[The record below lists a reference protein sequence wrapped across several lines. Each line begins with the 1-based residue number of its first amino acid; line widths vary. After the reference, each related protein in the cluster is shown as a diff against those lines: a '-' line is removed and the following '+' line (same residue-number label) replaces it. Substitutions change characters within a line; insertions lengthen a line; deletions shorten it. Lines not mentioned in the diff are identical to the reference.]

1 MHMRIHIH
9 IYDDNSTYTNTYS
22 YACALTY
29 TYTYT
34 YAFTFTFAYT
44 HTYAYTYAY
53 TYAFTYTNTF
63 TYVYVYISIGN
74 VDCFLCDARVR
85 CFFDPFSNA
94 TNKTPRWFLLVAKR
108 LWLSVAVPG
117 PSCRKLNFEETPLFI
132 CLHVHLGR
140 WSHTQFASRSLQILL
155 VKWLTISAYFIQCWH
170 ATLLLKCRY
179 KGKKPFEGHHRIRI
193 GSAVDCVAECGR
205 DPACIIFSGI
215 VCPVCP
221 WWWCSL
227 YT

>member
-1 MHMRIHIH
+1 MC
-9 IYDDNSTYTNTYS
+9 IYIYIYICISIYIYI
-22 YACALTY
+22 Y
-29 TYTYT
+29 TYICIYIC
-34 YAFTFTFAYT
+34 
-44 HTYAYTYAY
+44 
-53 TYAFTYTNTF
+53 
-63 TYVYVYISIGN
+63 VYIYKYIYICVCLYIHRECRLFSLRCKGEVFFWSFFKCDQQNSQMIFIGGET
-74 VDCFLCDARVR
+74 VMIECGGSG
-85 CFFDPFSNA
+85 PF
-94 TNKTPRWFLLVAKR
+94 
-108 LWLSVAVPG
+108 
-117 PSCRKLNFEETPLFI
+117 RKLNFEETPLFI

-155 VKWLTISAYFIQCWH
+155 MKWLTISAYFIQCWH
-170 ATLLLKCRY
+170 ATLLLNCRY
-179 KGKKPFEGHHRIRI
+179 KGKKPFEGHHRMRI